1 MPSQITTN
9 KMFKKTYL
17 KHGFQILLWVLLM
30 STNTLLRASNSLV
43 GVDYVDLERFMGKW
57 YVIAS
62 IPTLLEKDIFNA
74 VETYQLMEDGTIAT
88 TFTFRKNG
96 FDGPKK
102 EYHPRGFV
110 RDKKT
115 NAVWGMQFIW
125 PIKADYRII
134 YLDADY
140 NHTIIGRQKRDFLWL
155 MSRQSE
161 ISDSSY
167 QKMVETI
174 EDAGYDTKSLIRIPQ
189 RWPE

>member
-1 MPSQITTN
+1 
-9 KMFKKTYL
+9 MFKKTHP
-17 KHGFQILLWVLLM
+17 KRSIQILLWVLLM

-43 GVDYVDLERFMGKW
+43 SVDYVDLERFMGKW

-134 YLDADY
+134 YLDSDY

>member
-1 MPSQITTN
+1 
-9 KMFKKTYL
+9 MFKKTHP
-17 KHGFQILLWVLLM
+17 KRSIQILLWVLLM

-43 GVDYVDLERFMGKW
+43 SVDYVDLERFMGKW

-134 YLDADY
+134 YLDSDY

-174 EDAGYDTKSLIRIPQ
+174 EDAGYDTRSLIRIPQ

>member
-1 MPSQITTN
+1 MPTQITTN

-17 KHGFQILLWVLLM
+17 KHGFQLLLWVLLM

-43 GVDYVDLERFMGKW
+43 GVDYVDLEKFMGKW

-88 TFTFRKNG
+88 TFSFRKNG

-110 RDKKT
+110 RDQKT

-125 PIKADYRII
+125 PIKADYRIV
-134 YLDADY
+134 YLDSNY
-140 NHTIIGRQKRDFLWL
+140 KQTIIGRQKRDFVWL
-155 MSRQSE
+155 MARE
-161 ISDSSY
+161 PTISKPSY
-167 QKMVETI
+167 QKLVETI
-174 EDAGYDTKSLIRIPQ
+174 EKLGYDSSLLIRIPQ
-189 RWPE
+189 RWP

>member
-1 MPSQITTN
+1 
-9 KMFKKTYL
+9 MFKKT
-17 KHGFQILLWVLLM
+17 HPRRSIQILLWVLLM

-43 GVDYVDLERFMGKW
+43 SVDYVDLERFMGKW

-134 YLDADY
+134 YLDSDY